1 MTENM
6 SVCPSAGLSLIVF
19 LHMDIWPPDKDA
31 VAYVS
36 ALDVRLDGIRVTVM
50 DVKCCFS
57 EVILFWNN
65 KCTKDANY
73 TFHDFLY
80 LTYSASQN

>member
-50 DVKCCFS
+50 DVKCF
-57 EVILFWNN
+57 F
-65 KCTKDANY
+65 
-73 TFHDFLY
+73 
-80 LTYSASQN
+80 